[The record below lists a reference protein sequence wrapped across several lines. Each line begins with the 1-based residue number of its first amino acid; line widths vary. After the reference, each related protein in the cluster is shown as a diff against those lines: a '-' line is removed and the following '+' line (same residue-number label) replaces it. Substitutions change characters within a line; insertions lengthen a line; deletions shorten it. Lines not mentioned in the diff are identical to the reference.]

1 MMSKDAVSP
10 VRPLVALLRLVSS
23 RDEARAAI
31 GDICED
37 LSHRRSAGRAPRWP
51 GLWLNLQ
58 VLRTIGSAAVAR
70 APRVLRTAGLV
81 LRDAA
86 RALRAAPAQSLFI
99 VLVLALGITVGT
111 VTFSVV
117 DAVVFKPLP
126 LEEPERLVTIQT
138 YDSEA
143 RQYRITPEL
152 FWRLRRELRS
162 VESLAT
168 RTTLTGSRST
178 IRSFT
183 DEWPVTSAT
192 GDIFEVLR
200 WSAAVGRLWTAEDE
214 ARGETDVAVLGHRFW
229 REQLGGDTSV
239 LGELVATRRGKY
251 RIIGVL
257 SEATDHPELDLT
269 STPIWVPMAL
279 PRDGTGRTGGII
291 ARMRPGTSPA
301 QVADEVQRVAGIT
314 EWRPAVT
321 RLLDGYA
328 ERARPWMLLALAAA
342 GLVVLI
348 ACVNAANLMLTRS
361 ARRTQEM
368 AIRASL
374 GASRTQIALAVLAEG
389 LLLSSAATA
398 SAILCALAGVRIAQ
412 DAIATMVPWVFRA
425 STIAVDGRVLAAA
438 MACSVLTGVLC
449 SLVPSWQTSRAPI
462 STLLKDTDAP
472 TATGRRRWRSVFLVA
487 EVATV
492 VVLLV
497 VSWLFVASLVRLL
510 STDLGIDRT
519 YLLGVNPRLS
529 FQAPVVDVV
538 RRIES
543 IPGVEAVAVS
553 TGASLPLIGRAFGG
567 AWHTTEISP
576 ASGSTH
582 APVTVLDNRVTSN
595 YFDVAGIRFV
605 RGGTWSDASETDT
618 SPVVLN
624 AEAARQ
630 LFGDESPLGRQI
642 RAKDPAGVF
651 TVVGVVAHVYTVG
664 AEDEGW
670 IPSAVA
676 YFPTRIGPTRTYAGL
691 FVKTSRPAD
700 EMLATLTAALQP
712 VAPATNDPFVFVADD
727 AVRRITAERRFTA
740 GLMSIFGLVAMLIG
754 AAGVF
759 AVMASFVA
767 QQSREIGVRVA
778 LGATPA
784 RIQRSVLALAWRHLL
799 AGLALG
805 VPIAWWL
812 SQGFAALLFQVTPA
826 DVSVYLGVAA
836 LLCGAG
842 VLAAWIPA
850 RRAARVDPIV
860 TLRR

>member
-1 MMSKDAVSP
+1 
-10 VRPLVALLRLVSS
+10 
-23 RDEARAAI
+23 
-31 GDICED
+31 
-37 LSHRRSAGRAPRWP
+37 
-51 GLWLNLQ
+51 
-58 VLRTIGSAAVAR
+58 
-70 APRVLRTAGLV
+70 
-81 LRDAA
+81 
-86 RALRAAPAQSLFI
+86 
-99 VLVLALGITVGT
+99 
-111 VTFSVV
+111 
-117 DAVVFKPLP
+117 
-126 LEEPERLVTIQT
+126 
-138 YDSEA
+138 
-143 RQYRITPEL
+143 
-152 FWRLRRELRS
+152 
-162 VESLAT
+162 
-168 RTTLTGSRST
+168 
-178 IRSFT
+178 
-183 DEWPVTSAT
+183 
-192 GDIFEVLR
+192 
-200 WSAAVGRLWTAEDE
+200 
-214 ARGETDVAVLGHRFW
+214 
-229 REQLGGDTSV
+229 
-239 LGELVATRRGKY
+239 
-251 RIIGVL
+251 
-257 SEATDHPELDLT
+257 
-269 STPIWVPMAL
+269 
-279 PRDGTGRTGGII
+279 
-291 ARMRPGTSPA
+291 
-301 QVADEVQRVAGIT
+301 
-314 EWRPAVT
+314 
-321 RLLDGYA
+321 
-328 ERARPWMLLALAAA
+328 MLLALAAA

-348 ACVNAANLMLTRS
+348 ACVNAANLMLTRA

-374 GASRTQIALAVLAEG
+374 GASRTQIAFAVLAEG
-389 LLLSSAATA
+389 LLLSSAATGA
-398 SAILCALAGVRIAQ
+398 AILCALAGVRIAQ
-412 DAIATMVPWVFRA
+412 TAIATMVPWVFRA
-425 STIAVDGRVLAAA
+425 STITVNGRVLAAA
-438 MACSVLTGVLC
+438 MACSVLTGLLC

-497 VSWLFVASLVRLL
+497 VSWLFVASLVRVV

-519 YLLGVNPRLS
+519 HLLGVNPRLS
-529 FQAPVVDVV
+529 FQVPVVDVV

-543 IPGVEAVAVS
+543 VPGVEAVAVS

-567 AWHTTEISP
+567 AWHTTEVSR
-576 ASGSTH
+576 ADAAAGSTV
-582 APVTVLDNRVTSN
+582 APLVTVLDNRVTSN
-595 YFDVAGIRFV
+595 YFDVAGIRFL
-605 RGGTWSDASETDT
+605 RGGTRGDASVTDT

-624 AEAARQ
+624 SEAARQ

-642 RAKDPAGVF
+642 RASDPSGVF

-676 YFPTRIGPTRTYAGL
+676 YFPAKIGPARTYAGL

-712 VAPATNDPFVFVADD
+712 VAPATKDPFVFVADD

-767 QQSREIGVRVA
+767 QQAREIGVRVA

-826 DVSVYLGVAA
+826 DVTVYLGVAA
-836 LLCGAG
+836 LLSSAG
-842 VLAAWIPA
+842 VVAAWIPA